1 MFIIYIKIWIIAFA
15 SLFQTDEPTFK
26 GGATG
31 LNNFIASN
39 LIYPGFS
46 KNNCIQG
53 TIYVAFQV
61 NKSGVVF
68 NSTVQKGL
76 GVDLDNEALR
86 LVRLTNN
93 KWTVPSN
100 HNTNT
105 RLVIPVN
112 FSLKNYNCNER
123 SSDQINQAIAL
134 YQSRLALEKA
144 VINYY
149 KNKAAGKA
157 NEQDETE
164 IILLKNEL
172 GFDDKFIAQELKMA
186 KQKIKQGDKEGACE
200 SLYFVKY
207 IGSTAADLLIAEN
220 CK

>member
-1 MFIIYIKIWIIAFA
+1 MIIIYIKIWIIAFA
-15 SLFQTDEPTFK
+15 NLLQTDDPTYK
-26 GGATG
+26 GGTTA
-31 LNNFIASN
+31 LNNFISSN
-39 LIYPGFS
+39 LIYPSFS

-61 NKSGVVF
+61 DKNGVVF
-68 NSTVQKGL
+68 NSKVQKGL
-76 GVDLDNEALR
+76 GVDLDDEALR
-86 LVRLTNN
+86 LVRITSN
-93 KWTVPSN
+93 KWIIPTN
-100 HNTNT
+100 HNINT

-123 SSDQINQAIAL
+123 SSDQINKAIAL

-149 KNKAAGKA
+149 KNKAEGKA
-157 NEQDETE
+157 NEQNEAE
-164 IILLKNEL
+164 IIVLKSEL
-172 GFDDKFIAQELKMA
+172 GFDDKFISQKLKEA